1 MKEVIESIRL
11 TSLSHSSGCGCKV
24 NASGLSEILN
34 GLRNTT
40 GFQEIKSHEDASI
53 YTLSEE
59 DSLLASLDFFMP
71 IVDDEFDFG
80 AIAAANALSD
90 IYAMGGYP
98 IQALSILGWPVSRIS
113 AQRASR
119 VLEGAEHICNQA
131 GISIS
136 GGHTID
142 SHEPF
147 FGLSVNGL
155 VKNRFIKKNSGPQ
168 QGDLLFLTKPIGSG
182 MLMSALKKGK
192 QNINFNS
199 TIGKMKQLNSI
210 GAQLGKINGVH
221 AMTDITGFGLLG
233 HAAEMTGQEKI
244 TLNIEFKNIPFY
256 EGVNE
261 CMQSFIYPDITTSN
275 FNWIKDKVNE
285 LSAEALFLL
294 CDPQTSGGLL
304 IAASPES
311 APDVQNLLRQHD
323 CYEFPVG
330 KFDSWNG
337 KPIFVK
343 DTL

>member
-1 MKEVIESIRL
+1 MEEVIEPIRL
-11 TSLSHSSGCGCKV
+11 TSLSHSSGCGCKI

-53 YTLSEE
+53 YRLSEE
-59 DSLLASLDFFMP
+59 ESLLSSLDFFMP

-80 AIAAANALSD
+80 AISAANALSD
-90 IYAMGGYP
+90 IYAMGGSP
-98 IQALSILGWPVSRIS
+98 IQALSILGWPVSRIP

-119 VLEGAEHICNQA
+119 VLEGAEYVCKQA
-131 GISIS
+131 GISIT

-168 QGDLLFLTKPIGSG
+168 QGDILFLTKPLGSG

-192 QNINFNS
+192 QEIDFDS
-199 TIGKMKQLNSI
+199 TIRKMKQLNSI
-210 GAQLGKINGVH
+210 GAELGKINGVH
-221 AMTDITGFGLLG
+221 AMTDVTGFGLLG
-233 HAAEMTGQEKI
+233 HASEMTGQEKI
-244 TLNIEFKNIPFY
+244 TLRIELKNIPLY
-256 EGVNE
+256 EGVTD
-261 CMQSFIYPDITTSN
+261 CMKSFIYPDITTSN
-275 FNWIKDKVNE
+275 FNWVKDKVNE

-304 IAASPES
+304 IAASNDS
-311 APDVQNLLRQHD
+311 ASDVQNLLRQHD
-323 CYEFPVG
+323 CYEFPIGV
-330 KFDSWNG
+330 FESWNG
-337 KPIFVK
+337 KPIFVN